1 MTAASVTSPETR
13 APAFDRKL
21 LAPMMLGASLN
32 PINTSII
39 AVALAPISVALG
51 VPASQTAWLVSA
63 LYLATSIGQPLVG
76 RLVDSFGPR
85 PLFVVGSA
93 LTIAAGLLGLF
104 APNLGV
110 LVAARVV
117 LGFGTC
123 AGYPAAMYLIRSEAQ
138 RTGQTSPAGVLTTLA
153 VTTQTIAVIGPTLG
167 GLLIHL
173 GGWRATFALNVPL
186 GLASLALGW
195 FALPRST
202 VLDDEPR
209 ERARLD
215 YAGIVFFAATL
226 VSLLLYLMSPSV
238 RNTWLLGITALAAVG
253 FTVRELRTAEP
264 FLDVRVFAGNA
275 PLLATYARTLVA
287 YTVSYAFVYGF
298 TQWMEDGRGLSAS
311 TAGLVLMPCFAV
323 GVLVSTATGRN
334 PLIRGKLVVG
344 AIAQVVACVLLLF
357 VGAASGIWLL
367 VLIAV
372 VLGVPQGLVSLA
384 NQNALYHQADP
395 QRMGASAGLLRTFG
409 YLGAIV
415 ASAASGACF
424 GQRADTNGLHSLAVL
439 MLIAASIFVVLTVLD
454 RSLARVGRSS

>member
-1 MTAASVTSPETR
+1 
-13 APAFDRKL
+13 
-21 LAPMMLGASLN
+21 
-32 PINTSII
+32 
-39 AVALAPISVALG
+39 
-51 VPASQTAWLVSA
+51 
-63 LYLATSIGQPLVG
+63 VG

-85 PLFVVGSA
+85 RLFLVGSG
-93 LTIAAGLLGLF
+93 LTIAAGLIGLF

-209 ERARLD
+209 ERARID

-226 VSLLLYLMSPSV
+226 VSLLLFLMTPSV
-238 RNTWLLGITALAAVG
+238 HTAWLLGVTVLAAVG

-298 TQWMEDGRGLSAS
+298 TQWMEDGRGLTAS

-334 PLIRGKLVVG
+334 PRIRGKLMVG
-344 AIAQVVACVLLLF
+344 AISQVVACVLLLF
-357 VGAASGIWLL
+357 VGATSGVWLL

-395 QRMGASAGLLRTFG
+395 ERMGASAGLLRTFG

-424 GQRADTNGLHSLAVL
+424 GQHADTSGLHSLAVL
-439 MLIAASIFVVLTVLD
+439 MLVAAAIFVVLTVLD
-454 RSLARVGRSS
+454 RSLTRVGRSA

>member
-1 MTAASVTSPETR
+1 VTTASVTSPETR

-39 AVALAPISVALG
+39 AVALAPISTALG

-85 PLFVVGSA
+85 PLFLVGSG
-93 LTIAAGLLGLF
+93 LTIVAGLLGLF
-104 APNLGV
+104 APNLGG

-138 RTGQTSPAGVLTTLA
+138 RTGRTSPAGVLTTLA

-209 ERARLD
+209 DRARLD

-226 VSLLLYLMSPSV
+226 VSLLLFLMSPSV
-238 RNTWLLGITALAAVG
+238 RNTWLLGVTALAAAG

-334 PLIRGKLVVG
+334 PRIRGKLVVG

-384 NQNALYHQADP
+384 NQNALYYQADP
-395 QRMGASAGLLRTFG
+395 ERMGASAGLLRTFG

-415 ASAASGACF
+415 ASAASGASF
-424 GQRADTNGLHSLAVL
+424 GQRADTSGLHSLAVL
-439 MLIAASIFVVLTVLD
+439 MLIAAAIFVVLTVLD
-454 RSLARVGRSS
+454 RSLAPVGRSA